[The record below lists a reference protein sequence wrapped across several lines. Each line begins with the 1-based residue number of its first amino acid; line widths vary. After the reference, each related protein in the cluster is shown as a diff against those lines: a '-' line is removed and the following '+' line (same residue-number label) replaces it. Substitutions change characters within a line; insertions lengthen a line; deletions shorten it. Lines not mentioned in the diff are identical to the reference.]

1 MIAMLL
7 ALLAMAP
14 APQAARDVRVTI
26 TVVDQSGAVIP
37 NAKVTIPPGEAVV
50 TNDKGIATISGLAV
64 GKVSITAEF
73 PGFETRTLKDVSI
86 KAGENKHVI
95 VLPIQGL
102 QDSVTVSRDARETA
116 SDRKATFGSAMTR
129 EQIEALS
136 DDPDEMAQQLKDI
149 AGSDA
154 VIRVD
159 SFEGGRLPPKSAI
172 KAIHIT
178 RDAFAAENHY
188 AGGLF
193 VDIITQ
199 PGIGPLR
206 TGMNFRLRDGSLSG
220 KPPDTI
226 VANGTKGPERMQNY
240 GLNFG
245 GSLIKNKASFSMS
258 VNGGTSFDTPYYYYY
273 LPDGSLV
280 NTLAPRRPRDN
291 MFVYGLFDYAITRD
305 QTLRVRYSHDS
316 FTSKNLG
323 VGGYDVQ
330 QRAYSSEEKG
340 HYVQIQ
346 EAGPLGRRFFINT
359 RAMINWSDSEN
370 RSVFEAETIN
380 VLQTFVNG
388 GQQRRGGVHSRG
400 INLQSDL
407 DYVRGMNSWRGGV
420 QLEGSTYHS
429 DDWSHYLG
437 TYTFE
442 SLDAFNAGIPRS
454 YTRRIGDPN
463 IKYRN
468 LQAGMYLQD
477 DIRVRK
483 NLTLS
488 PGFRYEAQTHL
499 DDYDNFGPRFGAT
512 WSPGKAGTMTLR
524 GSVGIFYDWLST
536 NIYEQTLRVD
546 GEHQREI
553 NVAYPTYPVD
563 PNVGGTRLPT
573 NKYLLGDNL
582 AMQRNFR
589 VSAGIDRGITKML
602 RVNALYAH
610 TRGSNLMR
618 GLNLNNPVAGE
629 RPDPNYSN
637 VVEVVGDAWSQANS
651 LNLGASL
658 NFNVASNAPG
668 PMMMG
673 PGIMIM
679 AGGGAPP
686 PPPPPGTRPT
696 PANARWNWRRM
707 SVFTNV
713 YFGRSYNNTDG
724 AFSLPATGRFQDDW
738 GPAAFDIRN
747 RFNVSWSSQQLRNLN
762 MNINLNAST
771 SPPYTIRT
779 GYDTNGDLAFTDRPD
794 GVGRNTERASGQWT
808 TNGNFSYGWSF
819 GKPVERAGGITL
831 RGDAGGISAS
841 QGAATT
847 QGRYRLT
854 LNLNVQNMFNH
865 HNPAGFS
872 FVQTSKAYG
881 QPTSFT
887 GTRKVD
893 IGLSLTF

>member
-1 MIAMLL
+1 MIAMFL

-14 APQAARDVRVTI
+14 SPQAARDVRVTV
-26 TVVDQSGAVIP
+26 TVVDQTGAVIP
-37 NAKVTIPPGEAVV
+37 NAKVTIPPGEAVA
-50 TNDKGIATISGLAV
+50 TNEKGIATLSGLAA

-73 PGFETRTLKDVSI
+73 PGFETRTLKDIAI
-86 KAGENKHVI
+86 KAGDNKHVI

-199 PGIGPLR
+199 PGVGPLR

-220 KPPDTI
+220 KPPAATG
-226 VANGTKGPERMQNY
+226 AGGQKGPERMQNY

-245 GSLIKNKASFSMS
+245 GSLIKNKASFSLS
-258 VNGGTSFDTPYYYYY
+258 FNGGTSYDTPYYYYY
-273 LPDGSLV
+273 LPNGSLV
-280 NTLAPRRPRDN
+280 NELATRRPRDN

-305 QTLRVRYSHDS
+305 QTLRIRYSHDS
-316 FTSKNLG
+316 FTSKNIG
-323 VGGYDVQ
+323 IGGYNVQ
-330 QRAYSSEEKG
+330 QRAYSSDEKG
-340 HYVQIQ
+340 HYFQIQ

-359 RAMINWSDSEN
+359 RAMINWSDSDN

-380 VLQTFVNG
+380 VLETFING

-407 DYVRGMNSWRGGV
+407 DYVRGMNSWRAGV
-420 QLEGSTYHS
+420 QLEGSNYHS
-429 DDWSHYLG
+429 DDWSNYLG

-442 SLDAFNAGIPRS
+442 SLAAFNAGTPRS

-468 LQAGMYLQD
+468 LQAGLYLQD

-488 PGFRYEAQTHL
+488 PGIRYEAQTHL
-499 DDYDNFGPRFGAT
+499 DDYNNWGPRFGAT
-512 WSPGKAGTMTLR
+512 WSPGKAGTMTIR
-524 GSVGIFYDWLST
+524 GSAGIFYDWLST
-536 NIYEQTLRVD
+536 SVYEQTLRVD

-553 NVAYPTYPVD
+553 NVPFPTYPVD
-563 PNVGGTRLPT
+563 PTAVGTTLPT

-602 RVNALYAH
+602 RVNALYAY
-610 TRGSNLMR
+610 TRGTNLMR
-618 GLNLNNPVAGE
+618 GLTLNNPIDGT

-637 VVEVVGDAWSQANS
+637 VVEVIGDAWSQANS
-651 LNLGASL
+651 LNVGASL
-658 NFNVASNAPG
+658 NFNVANPSGG

-673 PGIMIM
+673 PGVMIM
-679 AGGGAPP
+679 TAGGAPT
-686 PPPPPGTRPT
+686 PPGQKRF
-696 PANARWNWRRM
+696 NWRRM
-707 SVFTNV
+707 SIFTNM

-724 AFSLPATGRFQDDW
+724 AFSLPATGNFQDDW

-747 RFNVSWSSQQLRNLN
+747 RFNVSWSSQQIRNLN
-762 MNINLNAST
+762 MNLNLNAST
-771 SPPYTIRT
+771 SQPYTIRA
-779 GYDTNGDLAFTDRPD
+779 GYDLNNDLAFTDRPE

-819 GKPVERAGGITL
+819 GKAVERAGGITL

-841 QGAATT
+841 QAAATT
-847 QGRYRLT
+847 QGRYRLS
-854 LNLNVQNMFNH
+854 LNVNVQNMFNH

-872 FVQTSKAYG
+872 FVQTSKSYG

-893 IGLSLTF
+893 IGLSLSF

>member
-1 MIAMLL
+1 MMAILL

-14 APQAARDVRVTI
+14 AQQPARNVRVTV
-26 TVVDQSGAVIP
+26 TVVDQTGAVIP
-37 NAKVTIPPGEAVV
+37 NAKVTIPPGEAVA
-50 TNDKGIATISGLAV
+50 TDEKGIATISGLAA

-73 PGFETRTLKDVSI
+73 PGFETRTLKDIAI
-86 KAGENKHVI
+86 KAGDNKHVI

-199 PGIGPLR
+199 PGVGPLR

-220 KPPDTI
+220 KPPADTG
-226 VANGTKGPERMQNY
+226 AGGAKGPERMQNY

-245 GSLIKNKASFSMS
+245 GSLIKNRASFSLS
-258 VNGGTSFDTPYYYYY
+258 FNGGTSFDTPYYYYY
-273 LPDGSLV
+273 LPNGSLV
-280 NTLAPRRPRDN
+280 NELATRRPRDN

-305 QTLRVRYSHDS
+305 QTLRIRYSHEN
-316 FTSKNLG
+316 FTSKNIG
-323 VGGYDVQ
+323 IGGYNVQ
-330 QRAYSSEEKG
+330 QRAYSSEDRG

-380 VLQTFVNG
+380 VLETFING

-407 DYVRGMNSWRGGV
+407 DYVRGMNSWRAGV
-420 QLEGSTYHS
+420 QLEGSTYRS
-429 DDWSHYLG
+429 NDWSNYLG

-442 SLDAFNAGIPRS
+442 SLDAYNAGTPRS

-463 IKYRN
+463 IEYKN
-468 LQAGMYLQD
+468 LQAGLYLQD

-499 DDYDNFGPRFGAT
+499 DDYNNFGPRFGAT
-512 WSPGKAGTMTLR
+512 WSPGKAGSMTIR
-524 GSVGIFYDWLST
+524 GSVGVFYDWLST
-536 NIYEQTLRVD
+536 STYEQTLRVD

-553 NVAYPTYPVD
+553 NIAYPSYPVN
-563 PNVGGTRLPT
+563 PGAVGTTLPT
-573 NKYLLGDNL
+573 NKYLLSDNL

-589 VSAGIDRGITKML
+589 VSAGIDRGLTRML

-610 TRGSNLMR
+610 TRGDNLMR
-618 GLNLNNPVAGE
+618 GLNLNNPVAGV

-637 VVEVVGDAWSQANS
+637 IVEVIGDAWSEANS

-658 NFNVASNAPG
+658 NFNVTPTPGG

-673 PGIMIM
+673 DRVMIM
-679 AGGGAPP
+679 TAGGAPP
-686 PPPPPGTRPT
+686 PPGQK
-696 PANARWNWRRM
+696 RWNWRRM

-724 AFSLPATGRFQDDW
+724 AFSLPATGNFQDDW

-762 MNINLNAST
+762 MNINLNAS
-771 SPPYTIRT
+771 SSQPYTIRT
-779 GYDTNGDLAFTDRPD
+779 GYDTNGDLAFTDRPA

-808 TNGNFSYGWSF
+808 TNGNFAYGWSF
-819 GKPVERAGGITL
+819 GKAVERAGGVTI
-831 RGDAGGISAS
+831 RSDAGGLSAS

-847 QGRYRLT
+847 QGKYRLS
-854 LNLNVQNMFNH
+854 LNVSVQNMFNH

-872 FVQTSKAYG
+872 FVQTSKTYG
-881 QPTSFT
+881 QPTSFN

-893 IGLSLTF
+893 IGLSLSF